1 MITTWEEVR
10 LVETGLYTFRLLS
23 DGQGHYKSEPLPLLR
38 STEDILLIPKR
49 KLLGIFESKSSPGD
63 KHYVYLETNMEVSCT
78 CWGSRAPD
86 KCWHIRGMREVLKE
100 TPAHLITEPIRM

>member
-1 MITTWEEVR
+1 MEWEEVR

-38 STEDILLIPKR
+38 KEEATPPKLPER

-63 KHYVYLETNMEVSCT
+63 KHYVYLETDGELSCT
-78 CWGSRAPD
+78 CWGSRVPD
-86 KCWHIRGMREVLKE
+86 RCWHIRGMKEVLKE
-100 TPAHLITEPIRM
+100 TPVHLITQPIRM